1 MPNRILRDG
10 ILTSPRV
17 AKLGWA
23 EEVFYRRLMSVVDDF
38 GRYYADPGMLR
49 AACYPRQLSKV
60 TDPDVG
66 KWTRILVEAGLVRVY
81 RALDRE
87 SYVELLDFR
96 QQARAKASKFPA
108 PADEPS
114 GACIADAAHIHSNR
128 IADAPVVVYED
139 EDEDGGVD
147 EARKRARVEV
157 PDWMPP
163 QWTDYCAYRKAR
175 KGWTAKAEALCIRE
189 LSRLRDAG
197 HDPAA
202 VIEQSIRN
210 GWAGVFPL
218 KADRPVPGGKL
229 SVVGEQSARILAEW
243 VQSGKDAA

>member
-1 MPNRILRDG
+1 M
-10 ILTSPRV
+10 
-17 AKLGWA
+17 
-23 EEVFYRRLMSVVDDF
+23 
-38 GRYYADPGMLR
+38 
-49 AACYPRQLSKV
+49 
-60 TDPDVG
+60 
-66 KWTRILVEAGLVRVY
+66 
-81 RALDRE
+81 
-87 SYVELLDFR
+87 
-96 QQARAKASKFPA
+96 
-108 PADEPS
+108 
-114 GACIADAAHIHSNR
+114 HSNR

-139 EDEDGGVD
+139 VDVDGGVD
-147 EARKRARVEV
+147 EARGRARRVDV

-189 LSRLRDAG
+189 LSRLREAG

-218 KADRPVPGGKL
+218 KADRQGSSGKL
-229 SVVGEQSARILAEW
+229 SVVGEQNARNLAEW